1 MRQLTI
7 ILTIL
12 FWESMTNYGF
22 FDKMIGA
29 RTTCHLEALHY
40 DRNSGR
46 SKKLKTVYLDSK
58 EEST

>member
-1 MRQLTI
+1 
-7 ILTIL
+7 
-12 FWESMTNYGF
+12 MTSLQF

-29 RTTCHLEALHY
+29 GTTCHLEALHY
-40 DRNSGR
+40 DGNSGR